1 MEPVN
6 SSQGANGTPVQT
18 SSIKDGIIDLM
29 KLSTQHEIKNSEIIL
44 AIIEICTFNKKYN
57 YDCSNNT
64 KAFWDRVVEE
74 GILKK
79 IFKNFKGETLR
90 KYWKIIRNA
99 GNNEKFVEAVRKNEK
114 FINNPVF
121 KLLPLVNAI
130 AYYIQTDE
138 KNFEDFFTEFN
149 AKTKKSITPKVDKEE
164 KKEKEKEKEKYPINL
179 LGNKRQEPDNDNNII
194 NNEIENQMNIETNNE
209 NENGIN
215 NINIKDKTLAL
226 KEPSFAKSQECDKDE
241 KMVEFDETVNQLMK
255 ISKLSREEVLVALY
269 GTSFNVKNAY
279 LYMMDNEKYEKYFF
293 LGTDDYVIK
302 NLRDKG
308 YFVDLKNIKGEELI
322 KEREKFLGIK

>member
-1 MEPVN
+1 MEQAN
-6 SSQGANGTPVQT
+6 SSQSAKDTPAQN

-29 KLSTQHEIKNSEIIL
+29 KLSTQHEIKNSDIIL

-121 KLLPLVNAI
+121 KLMPLVNAI

-149 AKTKKSITPKVDKEE
+149 AKTKKSSVPKVDKVEKEE
-164 KKEKEKEKEKYPINL
+164 KKEKCPINL
-179 LGNKRQEPDNDNNII
+179 LGNKRPEPDN
-194 NNEIENQMNIETNNE
+194 NNE
-209 NENGIN
+209 NDEIQIHIGQNIN
-215 NINIKDKTLAL
+215 NKDNNLTL
-226 KEPSFAKSQECDKDE
+226 KEPNVAKSEQEPEKDQ
-241 KMVEFDETVNQLMK
+241 KMIEFDETVNKMMT

-269 GTSFNVKNAY
+269 GTSFNLKNAY
-279 LYMMDNEKYEKYFF
+279 LYMKDNEKYDKYFF

-302 NLRDKG
+302 NLSDKG
-308 YFVDLKNIKGEELI
+308 YFVDLKNIKGEELM
-322 KEREKFLGIK
+322 KERQKFLGIK

>member
-1 MEPVN
+1 MEQAN
-6 SSQGANGTPVQT
+6 SSQSAKDTPAQN

-29 KLSTQHEIKNSEIIL
+29 KLSTQHEIKNSDIIL

-99 GNNEKFVEAVRKNEK
+99 GNNQKFVEAVRKNEK

-121 KLLPLVNAI
+121 KLMPLVNAI

-149 AKTKKSITPKVDKEE
+149 AKTKKSSVPKVDKVEKEE
-164 KKEKEKEKEKYPINL
+164 KKEKCPINL
-179 LGNKRQEPDNDNNII
+179 LGNKRPEPDN
-194 NNEIENQMNIETNNE
+194 NNE
-209 NENGIN
+209 NDEIQIHIGQNIN
-215 NINIKDKTLAL
+215 NKDNNLTL
-226 KEPSFAKSQECDKDE
+226 KEPNVAKSEQEPEKDQ
-241 KMVEFDETVNQLMK
+241 KMIEFDETVNKMMT

-269 GTSFNVKNAY
+269 GTSFNLKNAY
-279 LYMMDNEKYEKYFF
+279 LYMKDNEKYDKYFF

-302 NLRDKG
+302 NLSDKG
-308 YFVDLKNIKGEELI
+308 YFVDLKNIKGEELM
-322 KEREKFLGIK
+322 KERQKFLGIK

>member
-1 MEPVN
+1 MEQAN
-6 SSQGANGTPVQT
+6 SSQSAKDTPAQN

-29 KLSTQHEIKNSEIIL
+29 KLSTQHEIKNSDIIL

-121 KLLPLVNAI
+121 KLMPLVNAI

-149 AKTKKSITPKVDKEE
+149 AKTKKSSVPKVDKAEKEE
-164 KKEKEKEKEKYPINL
+164 KKEKCPINL
-179 LGNKRQEPDNDNNII
+179 LGNKRPEPDN
-194 NNEIENQMNIETNNE
+194 NNE
-209 NENGIN
+209 NDEIQIHIGQNIN
-215 NINIKDKTLAL
+215 NKDNNLTL
-226 KEPSFAKSQECDKDE
+226 KEPNVAKSEQEPEKDQ
-241 KMVEFDETVNQLMK
+241 KMIEFDETVNKMMT

-269 GTSFNVKNAY
+269 GTSFNLKNAY
-279 LYMMDNEKYEKYFF
+279 LYMKDNEKYDKYFF

-302 NLRDKG
+302 NLSDKG
-308 YFVDLKNIKGEELI
+308 YFIDLKNIKGEELM
-322 KEREKFLGIK
+322 KERQKFLGIK

>member
-1 MEPVN
+1 MEQAN
-6 SSQGANGTPVQT
+6 SSQSAKDTPAQN

-29 KLSTQHEIKNSEIIL
+29 KLSTQHEIKNSDIIL

-121 KLLPLVNAI
+121 KLMPLVNAI

-149 AKTKKSITPKVDKEE
+149 AKTKKSSVPKVDKAEKEE
-164 KKEKEKEKEKYPINL
+164 KKEKCPINL
-179 LGNKRQEPDNDNNII
+179 LGNKRPEPDN
-194 NNEIENQMNIETNNE
+194 NNE
-209 NENGIN
+209 NDEIQIHIGQNIN
-215 NINIKDKTLAL
+215 NKDNNLTL
-226 KEPSFAKSQECDKDE
+226 KEPNVAKSEQEQEKDQ
-241 KMVEFDETVNQLMK
+241 KMIEFDETVNKMMT

-269 GTSFNVKNAY
+269 GTSFNLKNAY
-279 LYMMDNEKYEKYFF
+279 LYMKDNEKYDKYFF

-302 NLRDKG
+302 NLSDKG
-308 YFVDLKNIKGEELI
+308 YFVDLKNIKGEELM
-322 KEREKFLGIK
+322 KERQKFLGIK

>member
-1 MEPVN
+1 MEQAN
-6 SSQGANGTPVQT
+6 SSQSAKDTPAQN

-29 KLSTQHEIKNSEIIL
+29 KLSTQHEIKNSDIIL

-121 KLLPLVNAI
+121 KLMPLINAI

-149 AKTKKSITPKVDKEE
+149 AKTKKSSVPKVDKAEKEE
-164 KKEKEKEKEKYPINL
+164 KKEKCPINL
-179 LGNKRQEPDNDNNII
+179 LGNKRPEPDN
-194 NNEIENQMNIETNNE
+194 NNE
-209 NENGIN
+209 NDEIQIHIGQNIN
-215 NINIKDKTLAL
+215 NKDNNLTL
-226 KEPSFAKSQECDKDE
+226 KEPNVAKIEQEPEKDQ
-241 KMVEFDETVNQLMK
+241 KMIEFDETVNKMMT

-269 GTSFNVKNAY
+269 GTSFNLKNAY
-279 LYMMDNEKYEKYFF
+279 LYMKDNEKYDKYFF

-302 NLRDKG
+302 NLSDKG
-308 YFVDLKNIKGEELI
+308 YFVDLKNIKGEELM
-322 KEREKFLGIK
+322 KERQKFLGIK

>member
-1 MEPVN
+1 MEQAN
-6 SSQGANGTPVQT
+6 SSQSAKDTPAQN

-29 KLSTQHEIKNSEIIL
+29 KLSTQHEIKNSDIIL
-44 AIIEICTFNKKYN
+44 AIIEICTFNKKCN

-121 KLLPLVNAI
+121 KLMPLVNAI

-149 AKTKKSITPKVDKEE
+149 AKTKKSSVPKVDKVEKEE
-164 KKEKEKEKEKYPINL
+164 KKEKCPINL
-179 LGNKRQEPDNDNNII
+179 LGNKRPEPDN
-194 NNEIENQMNIETNNE
+194 NNE
-209 NENGIN
+209 NDEIQIHIGQNIN
-215 NINIKDKTLAL
+215 NKDNNLTL
-226 KEPSFAKSQECDKDE
+226 KEPNVAKSEQEPEKDQ
-241 KMVEFDETVNQLMK
+241 KMIEFDETVNKMMT

-269 GTSFNVKNAY
+269 GTSFNLKNAY
-279 LYMMDNEKYEKYFF
+279 LYMKDNEKYDKYFF

-302 NLRDKG
+302 NLSDKG
-308 YFVDLKNIKGEELI
+308 YFVDLKNIKGEELM
-322 KEREKFLGIK
+322 KERQKFLGIK

>member
-1 MEPVN
+1 MEQAN
-6 SSQGANGTPVQT
+6 SSQSAKDTPAQN

-29 KLSTQHEIKNSEIIL
+29 KLSTQHEIKNSDIIL

-121 KLLPLVNAI
+121 KLMPLVNAI

-149 AKTKKSITPKVDKEE
+149 AKTKKSSVPKVDKAEKEE
-164 KKEKEKEKEKYPINL
+164 KKEKCPINL
-179 LGNKRQEPDNDNNII
+179 LGNKRPEPDN
-194 NNEIENQMNIETNNE
+194 NNE
-209 NENGIN
+209 NDEIQIHIEQNIN
-215 NINIKDKTLAL
+215 NKDNNLTL
-226 KEPSFAKSQECDKDE
+226 KEPNVAKIEQEPEKDQ
-241 KMVEFDETVNQLMK
+241 KMIEFDETVNKMMT

-269 GTSFNVKNAY
+269 GTSFNLKNAY
-279 LYMMDNEKYEKYFF
+279 LYMKDNEKYDKYFF

-302 NLRDKG
+302 NLSDKG
-308 YFVDLKNIKGEELI
+308 YFVDLKNIKGEELM
-322 KEREKFLGIK
+322 KERQKFLGIK

>member
-1 MEPVN
+1 MEQAN
-6 SSQGANGTPVQT
+6 SSQSAKDTPAQN

-29 KLSTQHEIKNSEIIL
+29 KLSTQHEIKNSDIIL

-121 KLLPLVNAI
+121 KLMPLVNAI

-149 AKTKKSITPKVDKEE
+149 SKTKKSSVPKVDKAEKEE
-164 KKEKEKEKEKYPINL
+164 KKEKCPINL
-179 LGNKRQEPDNDNNII
+179 LRNKRPEPDN
-194 NNEIENQMNIETNNE
+194 NNE
-209 NENGIN
+209 NDEIQIHIGQNIN
-215 NINIKDKTLAL
+215 NKDNNLTL
-226 KEPSFAKSQECDKDE
+226 KEPNVAKIEQEPEKDQ
-241 KMVEFDETVNQLMK
+241 KMIEFDETVNKMMT

-269 GTSFNVKNAY
+269 GTSFNLKNAY
-279 LYMMDNEKYEKYFF
+279 LYMKDNEKYDKYFF

-302 NLRDKG
+302 NLSDKG
-308 YFVDLKNIKGEELI
+308 YFVDLKNIKGEELM
-322 KEREKFLGIK
+322 KERQKFLGIK

>member
-6 SSQGANGTPVQT
+6 SSQGANGTPAQP

-79 IFKNFKGETLR
+79 IFKSFKGETLR

-138 KNFEDFFTEFN
+138 TNFEDFFTEFN
-149 AKTKKSITPKVDKEE
+149 SKSKKSTVPKVDKEE
-164 KKEKEKEKEKYPINL
+164 KKEKYPINL
-179 LGNKRQEPDNDNNII
+179 LGNKRQEPDSNN
-194 NNEIENQMNIETNNE
+194 NNNIETNNE
-209 NENGIN
+209 N
-215 NINIKDKTLAL
+215 
-226 KEPSFAKSQECDKDE
+226 DKDR
-241 KMVEFDETVNQLMK
+241 
-255 ISKLSREEVLVALY
+255 I
-269 GTSFNVKNAY
+269 
-279 LYMMDNEKYEKYFF
+279 
-293 LGTDDYVIK
+293 
-302 NLRDKG
+302 
-308 YFVDLKNIKGEELI
+308 
-322 KEREKFLGIK
+322 

>member
-1 MEPVN
+1 MEQNN
-6 SSQGANGTPVQT
+6 SSQSAKDTPAQS

-29 KLSTQHEIKNSEIIL
+29 KLSTQHEIKNSDIIL

-149 AKTKKSITPKVDKEE
+149 AKTKKSSVPKVDKAEKEE
-164 KKEKEKEKEKYPINL
+164 KKEKCPINL
-179 LGNKRQEPDNDNNII
+179 LGNKRPEPDN
-194 NNEIENQMNIETNNE
+194 NNE
-209 NENGIN
+209 NDENQIHIGQNSN
-215 NINIKDKTLAL
+215 NCDNNLTL
-226 KEPSFAKSQECDKDE
+226 KEPSFAKSDQEPEKDP
-241 KMVEFDETVNQLMK
+241 KMIEFDETVNKMMT

-269 GTSFNVKNAY
+269 GTSFNLKNAY
-279 LYMMDNEKYEKYFF
+279 LYMKDNEKYDKYFF

-308 YFVDLKNIKGEELI
+308 YFIDLKNIKGEELI
-322 KEREKFLGIK
+322 KERQKFLGIK

>member
-1 MEPVN
+1 MEQVN
-6 SSQGANGTPVQT
+6 SSQGANGTPSQT

-79 IFKNFKGETLR
+79 IFKSFKGETLR

-149 AKTKKSITPKVDKEE
+149 AKSKKSTVPKVDKDE
-164 KKEKEKEKEKYPINL
+164 KKEKEKYPINL
-179 LGNKRQEPDNDNNII
+179 LGNKRQEPDNNN
-194 NNEIENQMNIETNNE
+194 NNNKEIENQMNIETNNE
-209 NENGIN
+209 NDNDIN
-215 NINIKDKTLAL
+215 NIKDKALAL
-226 KEPSFAKSQECDKDE
+226 KEPAFAKSDQESDKDE
-241 KMVEFDETVNQLMK
+241 RMLEFDETVNKLMT

-269 GTSFNVKNAY
+269 GTSFNIKNAY

-302 NLRDKG
+302 SLRDKG
-308 YFVDLKNIKGEELI
+308 YFVDLKNIKGEELL

>member
-1 MEPVN
+1 MEQAN
-6 SSQGANGTPVQT
+6 SSQSAKDTPAQN

-29 KLSTQHEIKNSEIIL
+29 KLSTQHEIKNSDIIL

-121 KLLPLVNAI
+121 KLMPLVNAI

-149 AKTKKSITPKVDKEE
+149 SKTKKSSVPKVDKAEKEE
-164 KKEKEKEKEKYPINL
+164 KKEKCPINL
-179 LGNKRQEPDNDNNII
+179 LGNKRPEPDN
-194 NNEIENQMNIETNNE
+194 NNE
-209 NENGIN
+209 NDEIQIHIGKNIN
-215 NINIKDKTLAL
+215 NKDNNLTL
-226 KEPSFAKSQECDKDE
+226 KEPNVAKIEQEPEKDQ
-241 KMVEFDETVNQLMK
+241 KMIEFDETVNKMMT

-269 GTSFNVKNAY
+269 GTSFNLKNAY
-279 LYMMDNEKYEKYFF
+279 LYMKDNEKYDKYFF

-302 NLRDKG
+302 NLSDKG
-308 YFVDLKNIKGEELI
+308 YFVDLKNIKGEELM
-322 KEREKFLGIK
+322 KERQKFLGIK

>member
-6 SSQGANGTPVQT
+6 SSQGANDTPAQP

-79 IFKNFKGETLR
+79 IFKSFKGETLR

-149 AKTKKSITPKVDKEE
+149 AKTKKSSVPKVDKEE
-164 KKEKEKEKEKYPINL
+164 KKEKYPINL
-179 LGNKRQEPDNDNNII
+179 LGNKRQEPESININN

-209 NENGIN
+209 NDNDN
-215 NINIKDKTLAL
+215 KDNKDNPLAL
-226 KEPSFAKSQECDKDE
+226 KEPTFAKSEQEEKDQR
-241 KMVEFDETVNQLMK
+241 MIEFDETVNKLMT

-269 GTSFNVKNAY
+269 GTSFNIKNAY

-302 NLRDKG
+302 NLKDKG
-308 YFVDLKNIKGEELI
+308 YFLDLKNIKGEDLL
-322 KEREKFLGIK
+322 KERQKFLGIK

>member
-1 MEPVN
+1 MEQAN
-6 SSQGANGTPVQT
+6 SSQSAKDTPAQN

-29 KLSTQHEIKNSEIIL
+29 KLSTQHEIKNSDIIL

-121 KLLPLVNAI
+121 KLMPLVNAI

-149 AKTKKSITPKVDKEE
+149 AKTKKSSVPKVDKVEKEE
-164 KKEKEKEKEKYPINL
+164 KKEKCLINL
-179 LGNKRQEPDNDNNII
+179 LGNKRPEPDN
-194 NNEIENQMNIETNNE
+194 NNE
-209 NENGIN
+209 NDEIQIHIGKNIN
-215 NINIKDKTLAL
+215 NKDNNLTL
-226 KEPSFAKSQECDKDE
+226 KEPNVAKIEQEPEKDQ
-241 KMVEFDETVNQLMK
+241 KMIEFDETVNKMMT

-269 GTSFNVKNAY
+269 GTSFNLKNAY
-279 LYMMDNEKYEKYFF
+279 LYMKDNEKYDKYFF

-302 NLRDKG
+302 NLSDKG
-308 YFVDLKNIKGEELI
+308 YFVDLKNIKGEELM
-322 KEREKFLGIK
+322 KERQKFLGIK